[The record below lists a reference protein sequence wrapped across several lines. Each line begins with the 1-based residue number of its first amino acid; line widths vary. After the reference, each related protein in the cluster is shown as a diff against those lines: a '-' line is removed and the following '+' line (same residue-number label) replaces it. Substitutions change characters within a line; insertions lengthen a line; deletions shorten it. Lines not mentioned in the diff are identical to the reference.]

1 MIGKVGVV
9 GAGMM
14 GSEIALVYALGGMSV
29 LLCDQSPERAR
40 AAIDRLKD
48 LLAKGIEKGRFT
60 QDSAAQALARL
71 QVCNDLDAYGDREL
85 VVEAVFENAETKGTI
100 FKRLANILPTSST
113 IATNTSSISITVLS
127 GNLPEERRA
136 RFLGTHF
143 FSPVSRMPLVEVIPG
158 MDTSPEV
165 VHEMIEVLTGIGKSP
180 IHVKDVVGFAVN
192 RMLHIF
198 FLEAIRLVEE
208 GVATVEDID
217 KACKLGLGHP
227 VGPFELMD
235 VTATD
240 LALDVQEILRTNYGE
255 RFMPRQLL
263 RSLVLAGYRG
273 RKQGRGWYS
282 YENGKR
288 VPSRSVR

>member
-14 GSEIALVYALGGMSV
+14 GSEIALIYALGGMSV
-29 LLCDQSPERAR
+29 VLSDQSPERAQG
-40 AAIDRLKD
+40 AIQRLKD
-48 LLAKGIEKGRFT
+48 LLDKGIEKGRYT
-60 QDSAAQALARL
+60 KDSAEQALANIQIRR
-71 QVCNDLDAYGDREL
+71 DLDQYGDRDL
-85 VVEAVFENAETKGTI
+85 VVEAVFENAEIKGAI
-100 FKRLANILPTSST
+100 FKRLADILPPSSI
-113 IATNTSSISITVLS
+113 IAMNTSSISITVLS
-127 GNLPEERRA
+127 GYLPQERRA

-158 MDTSPEV
+158 MDTAPEV
-165 VHEMIEVLTGIGKSP
+165 AREMIELLSRIGKSP

-192 RMLHIF
+192 RILHIF
-198 FLEAIRLVEE
+198 FIEAIRLVEE

-217 KACKLGLGHP
+217 TACKLGLGHP

-263 RSLVLAGYRG
+263 RSLVQAGYRG
-273 RKQGRGWYS
+273 KKQGRGWYT

-288 VPSRSVR
+288 VPPQSVR